1 MLIRLSIKNYALIRE
16 LDIEF
21 GKSFSVITG
30 ETGAGKSII
39 LGALSLIL
47 GQRIDNLSFSDN
59 SAKCSIEGAFDISKC
74 ALEPFFEKNDL
85 DYEPVCIIRR
95 EITPQGKSR
104 AFVNDTPVNLNQ
116 LKEITGKLV
125 DVHSQHQTL
134 LLQESSFQLSVV
146 DSVAGSANLLNQYK
160 SAFKELNDLIRKRDD
175 LLLKQKQSQAELDY
189 LNFLFDE
196 LDKARL
202 LPGEQ
207 VQAESEVEILSH
219 AEEIKAKLYS
229 AADALLNREEN
240 LLKQLIEIGNHLNA
254 IAKFHTEID
263 SYSQRLKEVIFEL
276 KDIAT
281 SVDRLAE
288 DTSFDPARLEQLNER
303 LTILYQ
309 FEQKHHVRTV
319 EELIEIRDGIELK
332 INGVNSLTEMV
343 DELSEEISIKNEALN
358 NLAAAL
364 TDLRKSA
371 LPLMENEVLKIITQL
386 GMKDARFSI
395 SMSQLPAPG
404 RNGFDNISFLFS
416 ANKGTPLSDLS
427 RVASGGELSRLM
439 LAVKSMISSSS
450 LLPTIIF
457 DEIDS
462 GISGDIASKVGNILK
477 KISEKMQVI
486 VITHLPQIAGRSN
499 EHFKVY
505 KFTEHEKTF
514 SSIDKLSDDERI
526 AELALMISGNPN
538 LEAARE
544 TAKELLRNN

>member
-47 GQRIDNLSFSDN
+47 GQRIDNQSFSDN
-59 SAKCSIEGAFDISKC
+59 TAKCSIEGAFDISKC
-74 ALEPFFEKNDL
+74 SLESYFDENDL
-85 DYEPVCIIRR
+85 DFDPVCIIRR

-134 LLQESSFQLSVV
+134 LLQESAFQLSVV
-146 DSVAGSANLLNQYK
+146 DSVAGCGPLLMQYK
-160 SAFKELNDLIRKRDD
+160 LAFKELNDLISKRAE
-175 LLLKQKQSQAELDY
+175 LLTKQKQSQSELDY

-196 LDKARL
+196 LDKVRL
-202 LPGEQ
+202 VPGEQ
-207 VQAESEVEILSH
+207 ILAESEVEILSH

-229 AADALLNREEN
+229 AADLLLNRDEN
-240 LLKQLIEIGNHLNA
+240 LLKQLNEVWNQLGA
-254 IAKFHTEID
+254 IAKYHTEIGD
-263 SYSQRLKEVIFEL
+263 LSSRLKEVVFEL
-276 KDIAT
+276 KDIAET
-281 SVDRLAE
+281 VDRLAE
-288 DTSFDPARLEQLNER
+288 NTSFDPARLEQLNER
-303 LTILYQ
+303 LSILYQ
-309 FEQKHHVRTV
+309 FEQKHHVRSV
-319 EELIEIRDGIELK
+319 EELIEIRDSIELK
-332 INGVNSLTEMV
+332 INGVTSLSESIEKLTREINSKAEKLN
-343 DELSEEISIKNEALN
+343 ELSAK
-358 NLAAAL
+358 L
-364 TDLRKSA
+364 TALRKKS
-371 LPLMENEVLKIITQL
+371 LPLIESEVLKIVTQL

-395 SMSQLPAPG
+395 SISQLPTPG
-404 RNGFDNISFLFS
+404 RNGNDAITFLFS
-416 ANKGTPLSDLS
+416 ANKGTPLNDLS
-427 RVASGGELSRLM
+427 KVASGGELSRLM

-462 GISGDIASKVGNILK
+462 GISGDVASKVGNILK

-505 KFTEHEKTF
+505 KFIENEKTY
-514 SSIDKLSDDERI
+514 SSIDRLNDDERI

>member
-47 GQRIDNLSFSDN
+47 GQRIDNQSFSDN
-59 SAKCSIEGAFDISKC
+59 AAKCSIEGAFDISKC
-74 ALEPFFEKNDL
+74 SLESYFVENDL
-85 DYEPVCIIRR
+85 DFDPVCIIRR

-134 LLQESSFQLSVV
+134 LLQESAFQLSVV
-146 DSVAGSANLLNQYK
+146 DSVAGCGPLLTQYK
-160 SAFKELNDLIRKRDD
+160 LAFKQLNDLISKRAE
-175 LLLKQKQSQAELDY
+175 LLTKQKQSQSELDY

-196 LDKARL
+196 LDKVRL
-202 LPGEQ
+202 VPGEQ
-207 VQAESEVEILSH
+207 ILAESEVEILSH
-219 AEEIKAKLYS
+219 AEEIKAKLFS
-229 AADALLNREEN
+229 AADVLLNRDEN
-240 LLKQLIEIGNHLNA
+240 LLKQLNEVWNQLGA
-254 IAKFHTEID
+254 IAKYHTEID
-263 SYSQRLKEVIFEL
+263 DLSTRLKEIVFEL
-276 KDIAT
+276 KDIAET
-281 SVDRLAE
+281 VDRLAE
-288 DTSFDPARLEQLNER
+288 NTSFDPARLEQLNER
-303 LTILYQ
+303 LSILYQ
-309 FEQKHHVRTV
+309 FEQKHHVRSV
-319 EELIEIRDGIELK
+319 EELIEIRDSIELK
-332 INGVNSLTEMV
+332 INGVTSLSESIENFTREINSKAEKLN
-343 DELSEEISIKNEALN
+343 ELSST
-358 NLAAAL
+358 L
-364 TDLRKSA
+364 TALRKKA
-371 LPLMENEVLKIITQL
+371 LPLMESEVLKIVTQL

-395 SMSQLPAPG
+395 SMSQLPIPG
-404 RNGFDNISFLFS
+404 RNGNDAITFLFS
-416 ANKGTPLSDLS
+416 ANKGTPLNDLS
-427 RVASGGELSRLM
+427 KVASGGELSRLM

-462 GISGDIASKVGNILK
+462 GISGDVASKVGNILK

-505 KFTEHEKTF
+505 KFIENEKTY
-514 SSIDKLSDDERI
+514 SSIDRLNDDERI